1 MSSVGKRCEKCGLNQ
16 ACERCEAEGT
26 QNLTQPGTVCGEF
39 CPACMREPHGAFDPA
54 CTTKVHEA
62 LNPACTREPHEAF
75 DPACTKKA
83 HGAFGTTCT
92 RKAHEAFDPACTTK
106 VHGALGADRT
116 VRRVALVGN
125 PNVGKSTVF
134 NTLTGLRQHTGNWA
148 GVTVSCAF
156 GSFSVSPGKDSSAL
170 SFSIV
175 DLPGIYSFDVRSEEE
190 AATKRFV
197 ENEIY
202 DFLLL
207 ICDSTCPERG
217 LCLLR
222 QVTDIVKDRKAEELP
237 QFILCMNLWDEAARK
252 GIQIDLALMEQEL
265 GIPVVPCCGRT
276 KKGVQKLRE
285 ALAKL
290 CAEDCYGDCPVTGNE
305 DCSGNCSVTGYDDNC
320 GNYSVTG
327 NEGYHDNCSVTG
339 DDDNSGNFPV
349 TGNDD
354 NCGNSP
360 VTGNADCCGNCF
372 VTGNV
377 GSSVDKCGAVCHC
390 CSRLPSAFSPAELAG
405 RSVTYTRKDHRKR
418 EERLDRLL
426 TGPFTGMLLMCLM
439 LTGIFWLTI
448 VGANYPS
455 ELLWSLFFS
464 IEKQLSDGLASLGAA
479 PWFINMS
486 ISGVYRAVAWIVSV
500 MLPPMA
506 IFFPLFTLLE
516 DLGYLP
522 RAAFNMDGA
531 FQRCHACGKQCLTMA
546 MGLGCNAA
554 GVTGCRIIDSPRER
568 LIAILTNSLVPCN
581 GRFPLLLT
589 MISLMVGTSAIGAA
603 ATIEPTAIESSVIES
618 DTVEAAAIET
628 ATIESSVIESAT
640 VETAAT
646 ESATIESSAIGASA
660 FFSSALRALLLT
672 GFLLLG
678 VFMTFA
684 VSWLLSHTLL
694 KGVPS
699 SFTLE
704 LPPYRRPQLGR
715 IIVRSVFDR
724 TLFVLFRAVS
734 VAAPAGLLI
743 WLLANISVNDV
754 SLLLIISGFLEPFGR
769 FIGLDGV
776 ILMAFILA
784 FPANEIVLPIILMA
798 YLQNNA
804 LVPMDDMSG
813 LSSLLAAHGWTLR
826 TVICMSVFTL
836 FHWPCSTTCLTIRKE
851 TGSLKWTVAAFLLP
865 TAVGVLLCSIIS

>member
-1 MSSVGKRCEKCGLNQ
+1 MSSVGRWC
-16 ACERCEAEGT
+16 
-26 QNLTQPGTVCGEF
+26 
-39 CPACMREPHGAFDPA
+39 
-54 CTTKVHEA
+54 
-62 LNPACTREPHEAF
+62 
-75 DPACTKKA
+75 
-83 HGAFGTTCT
+83 
-92 RKAHEAFDPACTTK
+92 
-106 VHGALGADRT
+106 GADST

-156 GSFSVSPGKDSSAL
+156 GSFSVSPEKDSSAL
-170 SFSIV
+170 NFSVV

-197 ENEIY
+197 ENEMY

-222 QVTDIVKDRKAEELP
+222 QVTDIVKDRKTEELP

-265 GIPVVPCCGRT
+265 GIPVIPCCGRT

-290 CAEDCYGDCPVTGNE
+290 CAEDNC
-305 DCSGNCSVTGYDDNC
+305 GNCSV
-320 GNYSVTG
+320 S
-327 NEGYHDNCSVTG
+327 
-339 DDDNSGNFPV
+339 
-349 TGNDD
+349 
-354 NCGNSP
+354 
-360 VTGNADCCGNCF
+360 GNADCCGNCS
-372 VTGNV
+372 VADNAGCSGDCSMTGNEDC
-377 GSSVDKCGAVCHC
+377 SVDQCGAVYHC
-390 CSRLPSAFSPAELAG
+390 CSCSRLPSGFSPAELSG

-455 ELLWSLFFS
+455 ELLWSVFFS

-486 ISGVYRAVAWIVSV
+486 IFGVYRAVAWIVSV

-603 ATIEPTAIESSVIES
+603 TTVEPTAIE
-618 DTVEAAAIET
+618 A
-628 ATIESSVIESAT
+628 ATIESAAIEASV
-640 VETAAT
+640 
-646 ESATIESSAIGASA
+646 

-684 VSWLLSHTLL
+684 ASWLLSHTLL

-743 WLLANISVNDV
+743 WLLANISINDV
-754 SLLLIISGFLEPFGR
+754 SLLLIISDFLEPFGR

-798 YLQNNA
+798 YLQNTA

>member
-1 MSSVGKRCEKCGLNQ
+1 MSSIIGKQCEKCGLNR

-26 QNLTQPGTVCGEF
+26 HSLAQPGAVCGEF
-39 CPACMREPHGAFDPA
+39 CPACMREAHEELDPA
-54 CTTKVHEA
+54 CTRKV
-62 LNPACTREPHEAF
+62 
-75 DPACTKKA
+75 
-83 HGAFGTTCT
+83 HGAFGTACT
-92 RKAHEAFDPACTTK
+92 RKVHE
-106 VHGALGADRT
+106 ALGADRT

-156 GSFSVSPGKDSSAL
+156 GSFSVSPGKNSSAL

-197 ENEIY
+197 ENERY

-252 GIQIDLALMEQEL
+252 GIQIDLEFMEQEL

-290 CAEDCYGDCPVTGNE
+290 CADDNCGNCPAVDGV
-305 DCSGNCSVTGYDDNC
+305 DCSSDCSVTGY
-320 GNYSVTG
+320 
-327 NEGYHDNCSVTG
+327 
-339 DDDNSGNFPV
+339 DDNSGNFPV
-349 TGNDD
+349 TGNENCCGNSPVADNMDCCGDCSVTDNDD
-354 NCGNSP
+354 NSGNSPVADNMDCSGNSP
-360 VTGNADCCGNCF
+360 VTGNED
-372 VTGNV
+372 
-377 GSSVDKCGAVCHC
+377 SSVDKCGAVCHC

-603 ATIEPTAIESSVIES
+603 TTIEPTA
-618 DTVEAAAIET
+618 
-628 ATIESSVIESAT
+628 
-640 VETAAT
+640 
-646 ESATIESSAIGASA
+646 IESSAIGASA

-684 VSWLLSHTLL
+684 ASWLLSHTLL